1 MLVTL
6 FAAAAFAA
14 AAQAPAAIFPPREP
28 PTAVADA
35 AADCP
40 SLAPRYADGEDW
52 IARSRPRRL
61 IELPPG
67 RLELAVHRE
76 VDGCPI
82 PAVLREGIGGSRAPS
97 EGERR
102 R

>member
-1 MLVTL
+1 MLVTI
-6 FAAAAFAA
+6 FAAAAFA

-28 PTAVADA
+28 PAAARDT

-40 SLAPRYADGEDW
+40 SMAPRLADEDW
-52 IARSRPRRL
+52 ASRSRPRRL

-82 PAVLREGIGGSRAPS
+82 PAVLREGLGGSLEPTGRP
-97 EGERR
+97 GR
-102 R
+102 